1 MASIEIRGVN
11 ELIQRLG
18 RVEGVNVL
26 EAPMKRSVY
35 RLQRDMADYPP
46 QRQGSNY
53 IRGWGMAGGPRTSE
67 RLGQSW
73 TVRIRRSSAGI
84 EGSVGTKVSYAPFVQ
99 SYRFQAN
106 IHRKRWQTDQQVI
119 NDNRRAIVDDFER
132 EIRRVLR

>member
-53 IRGWGMAGGPRTSE
+53 IRGWAWRAGRARRNARPE
-67 RLGQSW
+67 L

-84 EGSVGTKVSYAPFVQ
+84 EGSVGTKVSCAPLVQ

-106 IHRKRWQTDQQVI
+106 IHRGALADRS
-119 NDNRRAIVDDFER
+119 AE
-132 EIRRVLR
+132 